1 MWWSPHGGESPLQ
14 NVQAILWSGPT
25 GKVFEL
31 EARCLQ
37 DFFSFPHIVVA
48 AEVPEEDLCPLPHL
62 KRLRNEGPRAKNENM
77 WRAQLARGAE
87 F

>member
-1 MWWSPHGGESPLQ
+1 MVEKALCKTFRPFYGL
-14 NVQAILWSGPT
+14 GPR

-37 DFFSFPHIVVA
+37 DFFSFPHKVVA
-48 AEVPEEDLCPLPHL
+48 AEVPEEDLCPIPHI

-87 F
+87 S